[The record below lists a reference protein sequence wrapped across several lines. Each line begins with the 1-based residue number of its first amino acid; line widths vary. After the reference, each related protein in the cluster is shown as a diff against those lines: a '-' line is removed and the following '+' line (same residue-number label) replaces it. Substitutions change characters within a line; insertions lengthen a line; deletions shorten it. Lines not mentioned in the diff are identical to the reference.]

1 MAIASR
7 PFVALYTNP
16 LTIIGMKR
24 ILIAIDYHPTS
35 EKVAET
41 GYELAKQLGAEAEV
55 CLLHA
60 VAETRYY
67 GMEYPSFLGYEGYTL
82 AVNDHL
88 NTEIENIA
96 KDFLKQAAVHL
107 DEKVTTH
114 IAKGETASSILK
126 YAKEWQAD
134 LIVMGT
140 HSHSTLEK
148 LFMGTEATKV
158 LEKTEIPTFMVPV
171 KK

>member
-1 MAIASR
+1 
-7 PFVALYTNP
+7 
-16 LTIIGMKR
+16 MKR
-24 ILIAIDYHPTS
+24 VLIAVDYHPTS

-41 GYELAKQLGAEAEV
+41 GYNLAKKLGAEV
-55 CLLHA
+55 CLLHSI
-60 VAETRYY
+60 AETRYY

-96 KDFLKQAAVHL
+96 KDFLNKAASHL
-107 DEKVTTH
+107 NNDVKTH
-114 IAKGETASSILK
+114 LAKGETASSILN
-126 YAKEWQAD
+126 YAKEWRAD

-148 LFMGTEATKV
+148 LLMGTEATKV
-158 LEKTEIPTFMVPV
+158 LEKTQIPVFMVPV